1 MMRLALPAIA
11 VPEADEIDVAAA
23 VRDHLGVEL
32 QAYFGEALT
41 EALPERLLG
50 LLTRFEVALAA
61 RGQQVT
67 QDFRA
72 GLMKALPAL
81 RTFGFSLTGD
91 ATRTDDLV
99 QETLVKAWA
108 NQHRFQPGSNMVAWL
123 FTIMRNQ
130 FYSEIRKGK
139 REVEDAEGAHAAR
152 LTAQPEQDGVIALK
166 RLYAILAKV
175 PAAQR
180 EALLLVGAEG
190 YTYEEAAARLQC
202 QVGTVKSRVSRA
214 RTHLAGLLGFDDAQ
228 AAVDGI

>member
-1 MMRLALPAIA
+1 M
-11 VPEADEIDVAAA
+11 
-23 VRDHLGVEL
+23 
-32 QAYFGEALT
+32 
-41 EALPERLLG
+41 
-50 LLTRFEVALAA
+50 
-61 RGQQVT
+61 
-67 QDFRA
+67 
-72 GLMKALPAL
+72 
-81 RTFGFSLTGD
+81 
-91 ATRTDDLV
+91 
-99 QETLVKAWA
+99 KAWA

-130 FYSEIRKGK
+130 FYSESARASARSRMPKA
-139 REVEDAEGAHAAR
+139 RTQAR

-190 YTYEEAAARLQC
+190 YTYEEAAARLHC

>member
-1 MMRLALPAIA
+1 MMRPALLDIDAPG
-11 VPEADEIDVAAA
+11 ADEIDVSTA
-23 VRDHLGVEL
+23 VRDHLGGQL
-32 QAYFGEALT
+32 QTYFGDALT
-41 EALPERLLG
+41 EAMPERLLG
-50 LLTRFEVALAA
+50 LLGRFEAALKA
-61 RGQQVT
+61 RGEQVT

-108 NQHRFQPGSNMVAWL
+108 NQHRFQPDSNMIAWL

-130 FYSEIRKGK
+130 FYSEIRKAK
-139 REVEDAEGAHAAR
+139 REVEDADGTHAAR

-214 RTHLAGLLGFDDAQ
+214 RTHLASLLGFDDAQ
-228 AAVDGI
+228 AAVNGT